1 MIILIACIFLVL
13 FIFIYNYISTYE
25 RKVVGSEMLKI
36 ETFIKKYYSDR
47 LNNNI
52 SELFYKSNIDFY
64 IQENVSEDLRRALH
78 SVDDYLEIQNDFLD
92 KSGKMISMI
101 FSKIAF
107 AHSVNDE
114 TITERDLYYV
124 VCEVEY
130 QNKKTKE
137 NFVLKNTENGFKIF
151 RYFIWIL

>member
-1 MIILIACIFLVL
+1 
-13 FIFIYNYISTYE
+13 
-25 RKVVGSEMLKI
+25 MLKI